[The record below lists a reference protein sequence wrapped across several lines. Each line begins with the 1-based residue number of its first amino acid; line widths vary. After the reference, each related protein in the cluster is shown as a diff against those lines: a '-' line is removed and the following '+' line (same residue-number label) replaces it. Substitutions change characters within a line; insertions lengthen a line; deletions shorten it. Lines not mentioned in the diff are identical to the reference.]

1 MAESGDKSEKKLE
14 EANFEVSS
22 LSEVKDENGNGI
34 FHMRTKTKVIVFISI
49 LILLAAGALIYL
61 FVENYM
67 NAEVWQVAVWGL
79 CGVLAI
85 YSIFARSILA
95 MLLNLVLFAGL
106 SFIPIWQSGYKTF
119 QPMIE
124 KFSAEEPAPPVEDVV
139 NEPVTPETPPP
150 ISEPKIE
157 EQPKVSEPEKTPAE
171 LESKAEEKK
180 PELEDTSPP
189 QNSSTREN
197 NFRQD
202 LPSI

>member
-95 MLLNLVLFAGL
+95 MLVGSIVSSSPWARIDML
-106 SFIPIWQSGYKTF
+106 SLSSSLIRICTSLISG
-119 QPMIE
+119 
-124 KFSAEEPAPPVEDVV
+124 
-139 NEPVTPETPPP
+139 TP
-150 ISEPKIE
+150 
-157 EQPKVSEPEKTPAE
+157 
-171 LESKAEEKK
+171 
-180 PELEDTSPP
+180 
-189 QNSSTREN
+189 
-197 NFRQD
+197 
-202 LPSI
+202 

>member
-106 SFIPIWQSGYKTF
+106 SFIPIWQSGYRTF

-171 LESKAEEKK
+171 LESKAEEKI
-180 PELEDTSPP
+180 PEPEDTSPP